1 MKPERTNL
9 VEKYGNASR
18 LKKKSVIRP
27 TLPYFSVDFH
37 DGKKWWHLFSTASST
52 GKAKAG

>member
-18 LKKKSVIRP
+18 LKKKVLFASLSP
-27 TLPYFSVDFH
+27 TKNKEKDIDVDYYFSQF
-37 DGKKWWHLFSTASST
+37 
-52 GKAKAG
+52 